1 VETRLLKSP
10 SVYHLHLPAFC
21 PMPTVTPLA
30 SAAQVRSWL
39 NDDREIAFLDVRE
52 AGQFGEGHPFFA
64 VPLPYSRLELDVL
77 KLVPR
82 QATRVVLIDAGDG
95 VGEHAAIRLKTLGYT
110 NVHILAGGAPGWLAA
125 GYVLF
130 KGVNLPSKTFGEQVE
145 HTFGT
150 PHISAQQ
157 LQARLTS
164 GEPLLLLDGRT
175 FEEHRKMTI
184 PGAVSVPNG
193 ELAARWHTLAPDPA
207 TPIVIHCAGRTRSI
221 IGAQILRS
229 LGIPNPV
236 VALENGTQ
244 GWALAGFSLE
254 HGSTRRANGV
264 LKTGA
269 AERSLA
275 AHDATQAGV
284 PTLSAAQAQDWLDDS
299 QRTTYVLDVRSAE
312 EFAAGT
318 LQGAR
323 HAPGGQ
329 LLQATDQTIGV
340 RGSRV
345 IVLDHENVR
354 APVIAAWLHRL
365 GLEAATVEGG
375 ISAPLQLRPVQPPA
389 LSAVPEISPGEL
401 AAWLAKHKPQLID
414 IQPSQAFRIRHA
426 TGATW
431 SVRPR
436 IVSDVQPG
444 KSSKHTTLD
453 RHVLLLAADH
463 GTAQLAATDLLA
475 AGVINVSWAP
485 VESWARAGL
494 PLQATPAL
502 PSDADAIDYLFF
514 VHDRHDGNLEAA
526 RRYLAWETG
535 LIAQCK
541 PDELGVFR
549 LSAD

>member
-1 VETRLLKSP
+1 
-10 SVYHLHLPAFC
+10 
-21 PMPTVTPLA
+21 MPTLTPQA
-30 SAAQVRSWL
+30 TAAQVRSWL
-39 NDDREIAFLDVRE
+39 NDGQEIALLDVRE

-64 VPLPYSRLELDVL
+64 IPLPYSRLELDIL

-82 QATRVVLIDAGDG
+82 KATRVVLIDAGDG
-95 VGEHAAIRLKTLGYT
+95 VSEHAATRLKTLGYT
-110 NVHILAGGAPGWLAA
+110 HLHVLAGGAPGWLAA

-130 KGVNLPSKTFGEQVE
+130 KGVNLPSKTFGEHVE
-145 HTFGT
+145 HSLGT

-184 PGAVSVPNG
+184 PGALSVPNG
-193 ELAARWHTLAPDPA
+193 ELAARWHTLAPDA
-207 TPIVIHCAGRTRSI
+207 TTPIVIHCAGRTRSI

-244 GWALAGFSLE
+244 GWALAGLSLE
-254 HGSTRRANGV
+254 HGSTRRASGPI
-264 LKTGA
+264 TAGET
-269 AERSLA
+269 ERSLA
-275 AHDATQAGV
+275 ALEAKQAGV
-284 PTLSAAQAQDWLDDS
+284 PTLTAAQAQGWLDDS

-318 LQGAR
+318 LPGAR
-323 HAPGGQ
+323 HAAGGQ

-345 IVLDHENVR
+345 IVLDDENIR
-354 APVIAAWLHRL
+354 APVMAAWLRRL

-375 ISAPLQLRPVQPPA
+375 ISAPLQVRPVESPV

-401 AAWLAKHKPQLID
+401 ATWVAKHQPQLID
-414 IQPSQAFRIRHA
+414 VQPSLAFRIRHA
-426 TGATW
+426 AGATW

-436 IVSDVQPG
+436 IVSDVQSG
-444 KSSKHTTLD
+444 KAGEAATLD
-453 RHVLLLAADH
+453 RHVLLLAADRS
-463 GTAQLAATDLLA
+463 TAQLAATDLLA
-475 AGVINVSWAP
+475 AGLHNVSWAP

-494 PLQATPAL
+494 ALQATPAW
-502 PSDADAIDYLFF
+502 PTDADAIDYLFF

-549 LSAD
+549 LPVA

>member
-1 VETRLLKSP
+1 
-10 SVYHLHLPAFC
+10 
-21 PMPTVTPLA
+21 M
-30 SAAQVRSWL
+30 
-39 NDDREIAFLDVRE
+39 LDVRE

-64 VPLPYSRLELDVL
+64 IPLPYSRLELDVL

-82 QATRVVLIDAGDG
+82 KATRVVLLDDGDG
-95 VGEHAAIRLKTLGYT
+95 VSEHAASRLKTLGYSQL
-110 NVHILAGGAPGWLAA
+110 HILVGGAPGWLAA

-145 HTFGT
+145 HSLGT

-184 PGAVSVPNG
+184 PGAISVPNG
-193 ELAARWHTLAPDPA
+193 ELAARWRTLAPDA
-207 TPIVIHCAGRTRSI
+207 TTPIVIHCAGRTRSI

-244 GWALAGFSLE
+244 GWALAGLRLE
-254 HGSTRRANGV
+254 HGSSRRARGPI
-264 LKTGA
+264 TAGDT
-269 AERSLA
+269 ERSLA
-275 AHDATQAGV
+275 ALEATQAGV
-284 PTLSAAQAQDWLDDS
+284 PVLTVIEAQGWLDDS

-318 LQGAR
+318 LPGAR

-354 APVIAAWLHRL
+354 APVIAAWLRRL
-365 GLEAATVEGG
+365 GLEAATVQGG
-375 ISAPLQLRPVQPPA
+375 IAAPLQVRPVA
-389 LSAVPEISPGEL
+389 LPVLTAVPEINPDEL
-401 AAWLAKHKPQLID
+401 ATWVAQHQPLLMD
-414 IQPSQAFRIRHA
+414 VQPSLAYRRRHA
-426 TGATW
+426 AGASW
-431 SVRPR
+431 SPRPR
-436 IVSDVQPG
+436 IVWDIQSG
-444 KSSKHTTLD
+444 KAGEGASPD
-453 RHVLLLAADH
+453 RHVLLLAADRS
-463 GTAQLAATDLLA
+463 TAQLAATDLRA
-475 AGVINVSWAP
+475 AGLPQVSWAP
-485 VESWARAGL
+485 IDSWARAGL
-494 PLQATPAL
+494 ALQATPGL
-502 PSDADAIDYLFF
+502 PTDADAIDYLFF

-535 LIAQCK
+535 LIAQCQ

-549 LSAD
+549 LPAA